1 MKEKPNFYAVI
12 PATVRYD
19 ETLSSS
25 QKLFYAE
32 ITAMSQKEG
41 FCWASNSYFSKLY
54 GVASSTVSSWVTG
67 LKDNGHVVVEYEK
80 TGKNIDKRLI
90 YPIQKIE
97 YPYSENKKPPIQK
110 NGIPYSEN
118 TKENN
123 TSNNNTSSNNV
134 PALSETEHDAL
145 EVCEH
150 LLSAITDSD
159 PDHRYNSNPPD
170 IKTTSWLTEVDRAIR
185 LDGRSKDD
193 LMHLISILFYDNNN
207 VSQFWRPNVES
218 GKKLRSQF
226 DKIRG
231 QLQRLPKFKQNN
243 HDQFVDQLFS

>member
-1 MKEKPNFYAVI
+1 MFG
-12 PATVRYD
+12 
-19 ETLSSS
+19 
-25 QKLFYAE
+25 E
-32 ITAMSQKEG
+32 ITALSQKNG
-41 FCWASNSYFSKLY
+41 YCYASNNYFSRIY
-54 GVASSTVSSWVTG
+54 NVDPSTVSKWVKG
-67 LKDNGHVVVEYEK
+67 LSDNGYISVNYDRKGKEIKSRRLKPLMDKGGSEINQGGIEKSQGGVLKKSQGGIEK
-80 TGKNIDKRLI
+80 TAK
-90 YPIQKIE
+90 Y
-97 YPYSENKKPPIQK
+97 
-110 NGIPYSEN
+110 
-118 TKENN
+118 NN

-243 HDQFVDQLFS
+243 HDQFVDQLFA